1 MTIVEPML
9 AKLADPSN
17 INPNNSWIIEPKY
30 DGERIIAV
38 NSDGDIALWTRRNIQ
53 ATHKFPEILEALRRD
68 VDNDNWIL
76 DGEMTVSG
84 GFRQLLNRNVEDLF
98 KISLLAKKIPAT
110 YNIFDII
117 QYNNNDLRNKLLYK
131 RKDTLI
137 KSVHQDENIKIVPF
151 QELKDPVEQF
161 QQYLKEG
168 FEGAV
173 IKNLYSYYEPGRRSD
188 QWLKI
193 KKGDTVDVHIIGAT
207 RSTSSIPF
215 GALLMEKDGKYFGKV
230 GTGFSDQD
238 RRDILK
244 LLEENEAPLNLAVP
258 PDVEPEILV
267 TSKPLLAEIK
277 MQEMIKRS
285 PRAPVWVRFRWDDP
299 A

>member
-9 AKLADPSN
+9 AILADPSN

-68 VDNDNWIL
+68 VGNDNWIL

-84 GFRQLLNRNVEDLF
+84 GFRQLLNRNVEDRF

-244 LLEENEAPLNLAVP
+244 LLEENEAPLNLPVP